1 MEVKSIIA
9 QIIGDHPTADS
20 LKEFIFLSRSIAFGF
35 LRKKVC
41 TGRLYLD
48 FSTIPLEDLALDSIA
63 DLFQRDDNGTFI
75 QLKVYFDGLS
85 FEKLSN
91 EEVLAYL
98 RRLIF
103 ARVNQSIL
111 RMYHEADPTF
121 GKILRNLKLA
131 VQSIQSFTIVERL
144 GEQCIVPTGCDSF
157 EHLPPMEQNELE
169 VSLRVIANGSE
180 NVPTLLARLS
190 VVMREQVSNSR
201 ILPITLVVQVF
212 RSLYDSP
219 EESAVHT
226 VPEDNF
232 FVTDV
237 KKIID
242 LACQCVQDE
251 NWPKYVGK
259 NKVSVEIFEKYFD
272 VIRLN
277 LQQRII
283 DKDGEDFSFFDRLR
297 TTLPDLDKR

>member
-9 QIIGDHPTADS
+9 QVIGARPSADS

-35 LRKKVC
+35 LRKKVH

-91 EEVLAYL
+91 EEALAYL

-111 RMYHEADPTF
+111 RMYHETDPTF

-144 GEQCIVPTGCDSF
+144 GEQSI
-157 EHLPPMEQNELE
+157 
-169 VSLRVIANGSE
+169 
-180 NVPTLLARLS
+180 
-190 VVMREQVSNSR
+190 
-201 ILPITLVVQVF
+201 
-212 RSLYDSP
+212 
-219 EESAVHT
+219 
-226 VPEDNF
+226 
-232 FVTDV
+232 
-237 KKIID
+237 
-242 LACQCVQDE
+242 
-251 NWPKYVGK
+251 
-259 NKVSVEIFEKYFD
+259 
-272 VIRLN
+272 
-277 LQQRII
+277 
-283 DKDGEDFSFFDRLR
+283 
-297 TTLPDLDKR
+297 